1 MAFSS
6 TRARIYRPGSLLPSA
21 SSTPIFRPSPIS
33 SPRAPRRASSS
44 KPPSSSSR
52 SKVSTEEDAISPLDT
67 PRPRPPQ
74 TPLGKAHSLAKTY
87 LPNLTALFTAVKEKD
102 KSKILPAGTY
112 RPPKKDPAITFRQAL
127 KTGKHHGIGPA
138 YLESM
143 ADLEEG
149 QFPDIS
155 AEEVRAA
162 IQLLSRS
169 RDEHQWTIID
179 TMGEDLSL
187 RYNSPPTHLD
197 YRAILRFLANSPT
210 PRAAFPQLE
219 TIPLSIPISIIDF
232 NIVLGGL
239 SRAGDEE
246 GLRSAMEQVAILDL
260 TPDRQTFH
268 LYLNGLFLARAQAG
282 TPPPLP
288 SSSSFKEDNNDD
300 SSISTSTSPLS
311 SDVDSI
317 LRKMSALRLPPS
329 SATYSILA
337 EGYRRL
343 GDRTNTAR
351 ALELVRS
358 TLSGEMS
365 VVKISSDGS
374 DALGVVPWNSLVAA
388 ASIEKSLKDGVE
400 VVEKMKEAGVE
411 PDEGTTDALLRGI
424 SVRKMSEVLDIA
436 K

>member
-1 MAFSS
+1 
-6 TRARIYRPGSLLPSA
+6 
-21 SSTPIFRPSPIS
+21 
-33 SPRAPRRASSS
+33 
-44 KPPSSSSR
+44 
-52 SKVSTEEDAISPLDT
+52 
-67 PRPRPPQ
+67 
-74 TPLGKAHSLAKTY
+74 
-87 LPNLTALFTAVKEKD
+87 
-102 KSKILPAGTY
+102 
-112 RPPKKDPAITFRQAL
+112 
-127 KTGKHHGIGPA
+127 
-138 YLESM
+138 M

-149 QFPDIS
+149 EFPEITE
-155 AEEVRAA
+155 EEVRAA

-179 TMGEDLSL
+179 TMMEDLSL
-187 RYNSPPTHLD
+187 RYQSPPTHLD

-246 GLRSAMEQVAILDL
+246 GLRSAMEQAAILDL

-268 LYLNGLFLARAQAG
+268 LYLNGLLLARAQAG
-282 TPPPLP
+282 VPPPLP
-288 SSSSFKEDNNDD
+288 SSSKEGNDD
-300 SSISTSTSPLS
+300 TSISTSTSPLS

-343 GDRTNTAR
+343 GDRANTAR

-374 DALGVVPWNSLVAA
+374 NALGVVPWNSLVAA

-411 PDEGTTDALLRGI
+411 PDEGTIDALLRGI